1 MTPVEPGTHI
11 VEITVSDGTY
21 SEVQDLEVIVTAQ
34 PDLTIENLEIWKGN
48 VIVDSVEEG
57 DVVQL
62 KIYVRNEGRG
72 VANAVDVRCWVDG
85 LLVGSTIVDSV
96 APGGLSIATCDTQII
111 TSGDIVIMGLVD
123 GTASIEE
130 SNEINNEFQILVN
143 SQGRDTGTG
152 KDSTDKGPAI
162 IILSI
167 GLIAISIAALQFGPG
182 RIRKPYRKR

>member
-1 MTPVEPGTHI
+1 
-11 VEITVSDGTY
+11 
-21 SEVQDLEVIVTAQ
+21 
-34 PDLTIENLEIWKGN
+34 
-48 VIVDSVEEG
+48 
-57 DVVQL
+57 
-62 KIYVRNEGRG
+62 
-72 VANAVDVRCWVDG
+72 
-85 LLVGSTIVDSV
+85 
-96 APGGLSIATCDTQII
+96 
-111 TSGDIVIMGLVD
+111 MGLVD

-152 KDSTDKGPAI
+152 KDSTDRGPAI